1 MEKMNTNMKTISTI
15 SEEIAPWM
23 SLRRW
28 LQATS
33 YKLQALS
40 TANKLAAC
48 GLQLAASQV
57 STTKINISHV

>member
-1 MEKMNTNMKTISTI
+1 MKKISTI
-15 SEEIAPWM
+15 SEKSAPWM

-28 LQATS
+28 LQAAS

-40 TANKLAAC
+40 TANELEAC
-48 GLQLAASQV
+48 GLKLEASKV